1 VYISVFYLGVGGG
14 GGSDRKNTGFSMRAQ
29 PKSVI
34 HCMSPVC
41 ISISTVLIHSVF
53 RIKPMGLTDII

>member
-1 VYISVFYLGVGGG
+1 V
-14 GGSDRKNTGFSMRAQ
+14 GSDRKNTDFSMRAK

-34 HCMSPVC
+34 HFMSPVC

-53 RIKPMGLTDII
+53 RIKPMGLTDIILFYTIE